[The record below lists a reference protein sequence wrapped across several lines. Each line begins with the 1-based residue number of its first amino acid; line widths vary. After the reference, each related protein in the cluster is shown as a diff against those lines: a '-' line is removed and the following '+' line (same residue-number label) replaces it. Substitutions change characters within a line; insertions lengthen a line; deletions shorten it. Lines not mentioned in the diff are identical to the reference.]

1 MWGNLVLVEGIFS
14 RSLERNRISPTILHT
29 RENPGCIFLKEVTYA
44 KYENGL
50 KILRWWEFWLNRFF
64 SWVGVGVWGH
74 CPLHLLRFFKTLH
87 IKTYVPHGAL
97 HWKMKPIPPTEKQ
110 TPTNEKWSPFQE
122 MVRRKRTRKIGNCIN
137 LCFTHKITLEE
148 DGRNSTRMWF
158 SHLKHSKF
166 LKMKE
171 IMVYKGNPLLKCKG
185 PPEKVPSPLPQN
197 FEYVTP

>member
-44 KYENGL
+44 KCENGL

-122 MVRRKRTRKIGNCIN
+122 PRTRKIGNCIN

-148 DGRNSTRMWF
+148 DGRNSTKMWF
-158 SHLKHSKF
+158 FHLKHSKF

-171 IMVYKGNPLLKCKG
+171 TMVYKGNPLLKCKG
-185 PPEKVPSPLPQN
+185 PAEKIPSPLPQN

>member
-44 KYENGL
+44 KCENGL

-122 MVRRKRTRKIGNCIN
+122 PRTRKIGNCIN

-148 DGRNSTRMWF
+148 DGRNSTKTWF

-171 IMVYKGNPLLKCKG
+171 TMVSKSNP
-185 PPEKVPSPLPQN
+185 PHEM
-197 FEYVTP
+197 

>member
-1 MWGNLVLVEGIFS
+1 MF
-14 RSLERNRISPTILHT
+14 PM
-29 RENPGCIFLKEVTYA
+29 
-44 KYENGL
+44 
-50 KILRWWEFWLNRFF
+50 
-64 SWVGVGVWGH
+64 GH
-74 CPLHLLRFFKTLH
+74 S
-87 IKTYVPHGAL
+87 

-110 TPTNEKWSPFQE
+110 IPTNEKWSPFQE
-122 MVRRKRTRKIGNCIN
+122 MVARKRTRKIGNCIN

-185 PPEKVPSPLPQN
+185 PPQKRFPPPFPKILNMSPLKSCCLDWQSFLNWLGSCKTLPMILKCFDSAVWN
-197 FEYVTP
+197 WW